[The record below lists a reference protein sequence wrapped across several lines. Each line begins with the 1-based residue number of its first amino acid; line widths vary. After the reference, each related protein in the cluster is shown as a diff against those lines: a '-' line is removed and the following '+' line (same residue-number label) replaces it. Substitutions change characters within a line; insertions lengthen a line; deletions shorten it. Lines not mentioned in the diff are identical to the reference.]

1 MKQKNGQMAA
11 IIKKDIRGVAANK
24 RMLAALLVVPLVM
37 TILLPTIFILSFHFI
52 PQEAGDLTRLLEMLP
67 LGSREEISLYT
78 LIHLMLNFLLPVFFL
93 MIPLMASSV
102 TAASSFVG
110 EKEKRTLETLLYCPL
125 SLGQI
130 FRAKVAAS
138 FLLGMFVSLVSFAAM
153 LAAVEIETV
162 LILQRPVLPDA
173 KWILV
178 LLLVSPAVSLIAIT
192 LTVRFSAK
200 AQSAEDAQQ
209 GAVFLLLPLILLIVG
224 QFTGLFLLSGWILL
238 LIGLGCA
245 GLGTVLLRQAMRNFT
260 YEKLLG

>member
-1 MKQKNGQMAA
+1 
-11 IIKKDIRGVAANK
+11 
-24 RMLAALLVVPLVM
+24 
-37 TILLPTIFILSFHFI
+37 
-52 PQEAGDLTRLLEMLP
+52 
-67 LGSREEISLYT
+67 
-78 LIHLMLNFLLPVFFL
+78 
-93 MIPLMASSV
+93 
-102 TAASSFVG
+102 
-110 EKEKRTLETLLYCPL
+110 
-125 SLGQI
+125 
-130 FRAKVAAS
+130 
-138 FLLGMFVSLVSFAAM
+138 MFVSLVSFAAM

-245 GLGTVLLRQAMRNFT
+245 GLGTVLLRQAMGNFT